1 MKIVLASASPRRKE
15 LLGLIKLE
23 FEIIPS
29 KIDEILDQS
38 LAINQQ
44 IEKISF
50 EKANDIAQKM
60 DKDCVVIGADT
71 VVEINGQIL
80 GKPVDK
86 DDAKKMLKMLSGN
99 THRVITAVSIINT
112 KDNFVVTDHQITE
125 VKFRYLTDEEIN
137 NYVNSG
143 EPMDKAG
150 SYGIQGLGVM
160 IVESIKGCYTNVVGM
175 PIPLLTKILSEKFSI
190 KTL

>member
-38 LAINQQ
+38 LPVNQQ

-60 DKDCVVIGADT
+60 NQDCVVIGADT
-71 VVEINGQIL
+71 VVEINGKIL
-80 GKPVDK
+80 GKPIDQ

-99 THRVITAVSIINT
+99 THRVITGVSIINT

-125 VKFRYLTDEEIN
+125 VKFRDLTEEEID

-160 IVESIKGCYTNVVGM
+160 IVEGIKGCYTNVVGM
-175 PIPLLTKILSEKFSI
+175 PIPLLTKILNEKFSI